1 MPHISGSLPVNNH
14 RACEGEAR
22 RYPASLRQLVWPDLR
37 LKKGAHPGARGG
49 GGGALLPSL
58 NISTFVWQVLEF
70 AIKRGAQ
77 ECGWPFSGTYQN
89 RLGATSGTRAR
100 KSSGGKQNL
109 REVRLRLMTH
119 RTRNAPPH

>member
-49 GGGALLPSL
+49 GGGSSASLPEYINFCL
-58 NISTFVWQVLEF
+58 
-70 AIKRGAQ
+70 A
-77 ECGWPFSGTYQN
+77 
-89 RLGATSGTRAR
+89 
-100 KSSGGKQNL
+100 SSGICNQTGSAGMRLAFLRHLPKPTGSHLWDPSEEIQWGKA
-109 REVRLRLMTH
+109 EFEGGS
-119 RTRNAPPH
+119 A